1 MQYMLRMVYNS
12 QGISAIPAV
21 LANKQHTQRW
31 GYFKSVPWLVPED
44 EGVAVL
50 KPWKAVAARVRKEK
64 PKPVSF
70 ALEPP
75 CQTSLAARELAR
87 VATVLVPMWRLL
99 TAPARLCVA
108 CAQTKTRIKADSW

>member
-75 CQTSLAARELAR
+75 CQTSTSLAARELAS
-87 VATVLVPMWRLL
+87 VTWNMCTDGMAG
-99 TAPARLCVA
+99 
-108 CAQTKTRIKADSW
+108 